1 MGSQRRNER
10 PSAVSVAN
18 DPRLVHA
25 WRLRA
30 AGRLDEADRAFRELL
45 AVAPLSA
52 RAHYGLAAIHWDRSQ
67 AEATESHLRQAL
79 ILAPDDARG
88 LAFLGCVRAA
98 SGAMAEARELL
109 GRIDLKRAD
118 PGRDCLLIGRLAV
131 ALGERGVAAQ
141 AYQRYLGVRPN
152 DTRAYSDVIAL
163 GTPYSRSVL
172 ARVSRR
178 HPDLGLPRAAK
189 AVLAT
194 RGQAVALA
202 AALRID
208 PGSALALWWMG
219 KRALRDGDPAAFGYL
234 ERALVQAGDKDG
246 LAPMAAVATTLV
258 EAYAVAGYIPEAL
271 ATGELAMARVADAAL
286 MTAVARVMAR
296 AGQGRKA
303 WQLVRAAINAQPMVA
318 CAWRFAAELQAERG
332 AWPQAVAC
340 ARRAI
345 ELAPAHPEGWAL
357 VSRIGTAAAGAAR
370 LWSRLGRPREAGAAW
385 QAVVM
390 VSPGES
396 AGWRGLGDTWDVLG
410 WTTARRRWLERW
422 LPQNRSCGAWLCLA
436 RAATERNAAKTALTA
451 AHKVA
456 KNRED
461 WLAVGTAAMELD
473 VAAVAEAA
481 FALVV
486 HADPSARETWFDYG
500 RAMLGNGNPKGSLPW
515 LRGGLAMEGVPDAWL
530 ILAEAE
536 VAAGEDDAALRTL
549 WAAADLWPADG
560 QIWGQLATVLR
571 ATGRLGRSAWA
582 LAKYARHAEGLT
594 AAERREILQP
604 LSGLAGAIRYYDEAW
619 VPTRRG
625 RQVYWRPPRGARG

>member
-1 MGSQRRNER
+1 MGSQRRSGQ
-10 PSAVSVAN
+10 PDSVSAAT
-18 DPRLVHA
+18 DPRLVNA

-67 AEATESHLRQAL
+67 AAATEAHLRQAL
-79 ILAPDDARG
+79 SLVPDDARG

-98 SGAMAEARELL
+98 SGAVAEAREIL

-131 ALGERGVAAQ
+131 ALGERGLAAQ
-141 AYQRYLGVRPN
+141 AYQRYLAARPT

-172 ARVSRR
+172 ERVSRR

-202 AALRID
+202 AALRVD
-208 PGSALALWWMG
+208 PGSPLALWWMG
-219 KRALRDGDPAAFGYL
+219 KRCLREGDRAAFGFL
-234 ERALVQAGDKDG
+234 ERALVQAGDGDN
-246 LAPMAAVATTLV
+246 LAPTAAIATTLV
-258 EAYAVAGYIPEAL
+258 EAYAQAGYLIEAL
-271 ATGELAMARVADAAL
+271 ATGERVMARCPDATL
-286 MTAVARVMAR
+286 MTAVARVLAK
-296 AGQGRKA
+296 AGHGRQA
-303 WQLVRAAINAQPMVA
+303 WQLVRAAIQTQPHVA
-318 CAWRFAAELQAERG
+318 PAWRFAAELQAERG

-340 ARRAI
+340 ARKAI

-357 VSRIGTAAAGAAR
+357 VARIGNAAAGAAR

-396 AGWRGLGDTWDVLG
+396 AGWRGLAEAWDLLG

-422 LPQNRSCGAWLCLA
+422 LPQNRSSGAWLCLA
-436 RAATERNAAKTALTA
+436 RAATERAAAKTALTA
-451 AHKVA
+451 AHEVA

-461 WLAVGTAAMELD
+461 WLAVGQAALELD
-473 VAAVAEAA
+473 VASVAEAA
-481 FALVV
+481 FAAVV
-486 HADPSARETWFDYG
+486 SADPAAREIWFDYG
-500 RAMLGNGNPKGSLPW
+500 RALLANGRGQEALSW
-515 LRGGLAMEGVPDAWL
+515 LRGGLAEEGSPDAWL
-530 ILAEAE
+530 ILADAE
-536 VAAGEDDAALRTL
+536 VAADEPEAALRTL
-549 WAAADLWPADG
+549 WAALDLWPGEG
-560 QIWGQLATVLR
+560 QIWGHLAAVLR
-571 ATGRLGRSAWA
+571 ATGRHGRAAWA
-582 LAKYARHAEGLT
+582 LANYARRADGLT
-594 AAERREILQP
+594 AAERREILMP
-604 LSGLAGAIRYYDEAW
+604 LAGLAGAIRYYDEAW

-625 RQVYWRPPRGARG
+625 RQVYWRPPHGRRG

>member
-1 MGSQRRNER
+1 MGSQRRTER
-10 PSAVSVAN
+10 QPAVSAAN
-18 DPRLVHA
+18 DPRLVNA

-67 AEATESHLRQAL
+67 AAATEDHLRQAL
-79 ILAPDDARG
+79 SLAPDDARG

-98 SGAMAEARELL
+98 SGAVAEARELL

-131 ALGERGVAAQ
+131 ALGERGLAAQ
-141 AYQRYLGVRPN
+141 AYQRYLGARPT

-172 ARVSRR
+172 ERVSRR
-178 HPDLGLPRAAK
+178 HPELGLPRAAR

-202 AALRID
+202 AALRVD
-208 PGSALALWWMG
+208 PGSALALWWVG
-219 KRALRDGDPAAFGYL
+219 KRALREGDPAAFGYL
-234 ERALVQAGDKDG
+234 ERALVQAGDGDN
-246 LAPMAAVATTLV
+246 LAPLTAIATTLV
-258 EAYAVAGYIPEAL
+258 EAYGQSGYLAEAL
-271 ATGELAMARVADAAL
+271 ATGERVMARHTDATL
-286 MTAVARVMAR
+286 MTAVARILAR
-296 AGQGRKA
+296 AGHGRQA
-303 WQLVRAAINAQPMVA
+303 WQLVRSAISSQPQVA
-318 CAWRFAAELQAERG
+318 NAWRFAAELQAERG

-345 ELAPAHPEGWAL
+345 ELAPAHPDGWAL
-357 VSRIGTAAAGAAR
+357 VSRIGNAAAGAAR

-396 AGWRGLGDTWDVLG
+396 AGWRGLADTWDLLG

-422 LPQNRSCGAWLCLA
+422 LPQNRSSGAWLCLA
-436 RAATERNAAKTALTA
+436 RAATERGAAQTALTA

-461 WLAVGTAAMELD
+461 WLAVGMTAMELD
-473 VAAVAEAA
+473 VSAVAELA
-481 FALVV
+481 FAEVV
-486 HADPSARETWFDYG
+486 ALEPTAREYWFDYG
-500 RAMLGNGNPKGSLPW
+500 RAMLGNGRSREALPW
-515 LRGGLAMEGVPDAWL
+515 LRGGLVVEGSPDAWL

-536 VAAGEDDAALRTL
+536 VAAGEPDAALRTL
-549 WAAADLWPADG
+549 WAAVENWPTDG
-560 QIWGQLATVLR
+560 QAWGQLATMLR
-571 ATGRLGRSAWA
+571 ATGRHGRAAWA
-582 LAKYARHAEGLT
+582 LANYARRAKGLS
-594 AAERREILQP
+594 AAERREILAP
-604 LSGLAGAIRYYDEAW
+604 LAGLAGAIQYYDEAW

-625 RQVYWRPPRGARG
+625 RQVYWRPPHPRRS